1 MADIWF
7 QKHEVLIGLIVFS
20 ELITFDPTDPA
31 YNPCWRQGSYVIPFI
46 SRIGLIS
53 SLYSWSLGIKLNI
66 SVWTYETILE
76 AHISLS
82 ELFIL
87 AAFWHWAYS
96 DLNVFA
102 RTSYQ
107 QVVLDLNKILGIHFI
122 IWTTSVLGPGYL
134 VEWSTSSLALVFYCF
149 SKGLKGCIRFVKPCY
164 FLISTSPFCY
174 ALIPSHHIS
183 SGLNGILIALWHI
196 QGTPGPL
203 LYKSNKM
210 ANLES
215 VLSSSIAPVF

>member
-1 MADIWF
+1 MLFIATWRIINCPNLGSTGIAGWHLHDEFTHIWF
-7 QKHEVLIGLIVFS
+7 QKHEVLIGIEVVLPFNQIRLPSVRQSISCISFRHTL
-20 ELITFDPTDPA
+20 ELTDPA

-66 SVWTYETILE
+66 E

-82 ELFIL
+82 LLFIL

-122 IWTTSVLGPGYL
+122 IWTTSSSYLMPLGPGMWTCDL
-134 VEWSTSSLALVFYCF
+134 R
-149 SKGLKGCIRFVKPCY
+149 G
-164 FLISTSPFCY
+164 
-174 ALIPSHHIS
+174 
-183 SGLNGILIALWHI
+183 
-196 QGTPGPL
+196 
-203 LYKSNKM
+203 
-210 ANLES
+210 
-215 VLSSSIAPVF
+215 

>member
-1 MADIWF
+1 MGSTGIAGLFTHICIWF
-7 QKHEVLIGLIVFS
+7 QKHEVLIGIEVVLPFNQIRLPSVRQSISCISFRHTL
-20 ELITFDPTDPA
+20 ELTDPA

-122 IWTTSVLGPGYL
+122 LASVLGPGMWTCDL
-134 VEWSTSSLALVFYCF
+134 R
-149 SKGLKGCIRFVKPCY
+149 G
-164 FLISTSPFCY
+164 
-174 ALIPSHHIS
+174 
-183 SGLNGILIALWHI
+183 
-196 QGTPGPL
+196 
-203 LYKSNKM
+203 
-210 ANLES
+210 
-215 VLSSSIAPVF
+215 

>member
-1 MADIWF
+1 MLFIATWRIINCPNLGSTGIAGWHLHDEFTHIWF
-7 QKHEVLIGLIVFS
+7 QKHEVLIGIEVVLPFNQIRLPSVRHTL
-20 ELITFDPTDPA
+20 ELTDPA

-82 ELFIL
+82 LLFIL

-122 IWTTSVLGPGYL
+122 LASVLGPGMWTCDL
-134 VEWSTSSLALVFYCF
+134 R
-149 SKGLKGCIRFVKPCY
+149 G
-164 FLISTSPFCY
+164 
-174 ALIPSHHIS
+174 
-183 SGLNGILIALWHI
+183 
-196 QGTPGPL
+196 
-203 LYKSNKM
+203 
-210 ANLES
+210 
-215 VLSSSIAPVF
+215 

>member
-1 MADIWF
+1 MHTGMLASWS
-7 QKHEVLIGLIVFS
+7 GLIVFS

-66 SVWTYETILE
+66 S
-76 AHISLS
+76 LS

-122 IWTTSVLGPGYL
+122 RASVLGPGMWTCDL
-134 VEWSTSSLALVFYCF
+134 R
-149 SKGLKGCIRFVKPCY
+149 G
-164 FLISTSPFCY
+164 
-174 ALIPSHHIS
+174 
-183 SGLNGILIALWHI
+183 
-196 QGTPGPL
+196 
-203 LYKSNKM
+203 
-210 ANLES
+210 
-215 VLSSSIAPVF
+215 